1 MDWIKLK
8 LKSSNWST
16 LLLYL
21 LLATD
26 VIFILLHLILHQ
38 TDFLGNSSFSLEKDR
53 GYPEF
58 FQYLKEY
65 WIAILFILL
74 TIRMRSLFYLSW
86 SLLFLYL
93 LLDDSCQIHEKGG
106 KYISELLEISPFLNL
121 RAVDFGELIVSTLA
135 GLTFF
140 TLIAIS
146 YRFGDSSFRNL
157 SKSLIV
163 MIVALALTGIVVD
176 MIHIAVP
183 SSWEFLFGTIE
194 DGGEHIVM
202 SVIVWFTFVFTEQ
215 LQLEKDF
222 PTLNDP
228 KISYRQE
235 NSE

>member
-8 LKSSNWST
+8 LKSNNWST

-38 TDFLGNSSFSLEKDR
+38 TDFLSNSSFSLEKDR

-65 WIAILFILL
+65 WVAILFVLL
-74 TIRMRSLFYLSW
+74 TIRMRSLSYLSW
-86 SLLFLYL
+86 SLLFFYL
-93 LLDDSCQIHEKGG
+93 LLDDSCQIHENGG
-106 KYISELLEISPFLNL
+106 AYISNLLGFSPFLNL
-121 RAVDFGELIVSTLA
+121 RAKDFGELIVSALA
-135 GLTFF
+135 GATFF
-140 TLIAIS
+140 TLIAVS
-146 YRFGDSSFRNL
+146 YRFSGSTFRNL
-157 SKSLIV
+157 SKSLIA
-163 MIVALALTGIVVD
+163 MLLALALMGIVVD

-183 SSWEFLFGTIE
+183 SSWRFLFGTIE

-202 SVIVWFTFVFTEQ
+202 SAIVWFTFVFTEQ

-222 PTLNDP
+222 PLFSDSEM
-228 KISYRQE
+228 SYPQE